1 MVLTAGERQGVADLL
16 ARMEPADLL
25 ALAQTVT
32 SRLLVASTPAEA
44 VDTIILHTDKA
55 TDLLKRKKVK
65 KELLFKYLHSK
76 RIPIQSSADKAEHVR
91 RVLET
96 WLSTEKWEEVMTG
109 DSDSSLEGPPAPLP
123 SRNAS
128 HTSLCSLDL
137 SRDGFG
143 PSVLVN
149 RPGDSP
155 LHPLRRAESSL
166 SVMNFDE
173 ASNSSTWSL
182 PASLAPST
190 FPSSFPSNTFTSP
203 SITATQ
209 CQEMATNFARWYFQ
223 LLNASV
229 ETDST
234 DWGPAHFWPD
244 SCAKVE
250 LLSGGGEAESL
261 EALHSAT
268 EACQMLVHVFR
279 KHKLR
284 CNPNLCDEG
293 VRGRLDPHGLV
304 LVLACGT
311 LHNQSNVCGFFE
323 QVFGLIRDPDSD
335 NNWKIK
341 HTEARLVAGPVLT
354 QPSLANSSL
363 QAIAY
368 S

>member
-1 MVLTAGERQGVADLL
+1 MLTERERHGMAELL
-16 ARMEPADLL
+16 SRMEPTDLMSL
-25 ALAQTVT
+25 TQTVT
-32 SRLLVASTPAEA
+32 SRLLVADTPAEA
-44 VDTIILHTDKA
+44 VETIILHTDKA

-76 RIPIQSSADKAEHVR
+76 RVPIESAADKAVHVS

-96 WLSTEKWEEVMTG
+96 WQSLEKWEERIEMC
-109 DSDSSLEGPPAPLP
+109 DSDNSLEGPPPAPVP

-143 PSVLVN
+143 PSMLIN
-149 RPGDSP
+149 RLPDPS
-155 LHPLRRAESSL
+155 LHPLRRTESSV
-166 SVMNFDE
+166 SVMCCDE
-173 ASNSSTWSL
+173 ASNSSLGSCPPTFS
-182 PASLAPST
+182 SHQPST
-190 FPSSFPSNTFTSP
+190 TPSISP
-203 SITATQ
+203 SISQAQ
-209 CQEMATNFARWYFQ
+209 CQEMASNFVRWYFQ

-229 ETDST
+229 DTDDT
-234 DWGPAHFWPD
+234 DWGPSHFWPD
-244 SCAKVE
+244 SSAKVE
-250 LLSGGGEAESL
+250 LLSGGGETESL
-261 EALHSAT
+261 EARHSAT
-268 EACQMLVHVFR
+268 EACAMLVEVFR

-304 LVLACGT
+304 MVLACGT
-311 LHNQSNVCGFFE
+311 LHNQATVCGVFE
-323 QVFGLIRDPDSD
+323 QVFGLIRDPTSD

-341 HTEARLVAGPVLT
+341 YTEVRLLGGPVSQ